1 MNGARFA
8 FLTLWNGSLE
18 SQIGNNEL
26 AWEKANKSNI
36 GLELRLFNNFSLEAD
51 VFYEKRDN
59 ILISADGLVP
69 TGMFGTGGV
78 NTSGIIPKIN
88 AGEIENKGFELV
100 GGYQKSFNEDTRLD
114 IRVNGAF
121 NTNQVLYLS
130 EVLLPEDYAYRRR
143 MTGFPLG
150 QQCGYNTAGF
160 FNSEEEIAMWYDQSG
175 VGAVPKKGDLKY
187 LDMNGD
193 GVITEHDQVP
203 IGEPEMP
210 EWTFGAALSFQT
222 KGFDF
227 SMMWQGVANRSYFL
241 GGQRIWETYNFN
253 EWNKEAWSQTRL
265 DAVEPITYPR
275 LDPGKI
281 GKATV

>member
-100 GGYQKSFNEDTRLD
+100 GGYQKSFNEDTRLVRSD
-114 IRVNGAF
+114 ER
-121 NTNQVLYLS
+121 S
-130 EVLLPEDYAYRRR
+130 
-143 MTGFPLG
+143 
-150 QQCGYNTAGF
+150 
-160 FNSEEEIAMWYDQSG
+160 
-175 VGAVPKKGDLKY
+175 VGEGCVR
-187 LDMNGD
+187 
-193 GVITEHDQVP
+193 TCR
-203 IGEPEMP
+203 
-210 EWTFGAALSFQT
+210 
-222 KGFDF
+222 
-227 SMMWQGVANRSYFL
+227 NRGWPY
-241 GGQRIWETYNFN
+241 
-253 EWNKEAWSQTRL
+253 
-265 DAVEPITYPR
+265 
-275 LDPGKI
+275 
-281 GKATV
+281 